1 MAFLSNLF
9 GRSPVSPL
17 QQHMAKV
24 QACLEVLHPFF
35 VAVFSGDWDSA
46 TKNRKEITEREN
58 EADKLKKQ
66 LRLQLPKGLMMP
78 VARRDVLEILR
89 VQDKLANKAKDI
101 SGLILGRKMSFP
113 EELQEPLVEYLQRN
127 LEAARQAQVAINEL
141 DELIETGF
149 GSLEIERVGNM
160 LRTLNKIEDDTD
172 DLQIRIR
179 AALLEKERELPPVDV
194 MFMYKIIEWIGDL
207 ADLAQRVGSRL
218 EIMLAK

>member
-1 MAFLSNLF
+1 MTFIANLF

-35 VAVFSGDWDSA
+35 VAAFAENWDSA
-46 TKNRKEITEREN
+46 ATHRAEITEREN

-66 LRLQLPKGLMMP
+66 LRLQLPKGLFMP
-78 VARRDVLEILR
+78 VARRDVLEVLR
-89 VQDKLANKAKDI
+89 TQDKLANKAKDI
-101 SGLILGRKMSFP
+101 SGLILGRKMTFP
-113 EELQEPLVEYLQRN
+113 EQLHEPLMEYLQRN

-141 DELIETGF
+141 DELVETGF
-149 GSLEIERVGNM
+149 GSIEIERVEGM

-172 DLQIRIR
+172 DLQIAIR
-179 AALLEKERELPPVDV
+179 ATLLEKERELPPVDV

-218 EIMLAK
+218 EVMLAK